1 MKKLLLILFAIGSFS
16 VASAQIYGNALGLR
30 FGYGGGISYQHQLNK
45 TNRVEADLGLG
56 LGITYSYF
64 RLTTAYHWVF
74 DIGVGWNF
82 YVGPALTVGNQFLKD
97 NYLGSGKE
105 GLFIMGGGQLGVEYN
120 WQNLPFQISLDV
132 LPQFAI
138 VNGFDD
144 VTLDPALGL
153 RWVF

>member
-16 VASAQIYGNALGLR
+16 VASAQIYGNALGVR

-45 TNRVEADLGLG
+45 TNRVEADLGMG
-56 LGITYSYF
+56 LGNSYSYF
-64 RLTTAYHWVF
+64 RLTAAYHWVF
-74 DIGVGWNF
+74 DIGTGWNF
-82 YVGPALTVGNQFLKD
+82 YVGPAITVGSQFLKND
-97 NYLGSGKE
+97 YLGNGKE

-120 WQNLPFQISLDV
+120 WQSLPFQISLDV

-144 VTLDPALGL
+144 VAFDPALGF
-153 RWVF
+153 RWIF